1 MTPGVFKNR
10 HMKNRGYF
18 KKYKKEPF
26 ESFETLEE
34 TYEID
39 DIPISFLKN
48 AVTDA
53 LVNLTPKEEVILR
66 WRFGIGMDRSYTL
79 SEIGARFSVG
89 SERIRQIEAKALR
102 KMKHPSRSEILKKVA

>member
-10 HMKNRGYF
+10 YMKDRKDF

-89 SERIRQIEAKALR
+89 SERIRQIEAKAIR
-102 KMKHPSRSEILKKVA
+102 KLKHPTKSKILKEVI